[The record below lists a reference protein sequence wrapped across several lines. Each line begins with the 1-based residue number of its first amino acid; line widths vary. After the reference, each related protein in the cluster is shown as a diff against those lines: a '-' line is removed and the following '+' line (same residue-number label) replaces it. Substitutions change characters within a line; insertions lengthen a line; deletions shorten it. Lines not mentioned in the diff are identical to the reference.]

1 MKHIIIG
8 TAGHIDHGKTTL
20 IRALTGRNTDR
31 LREEQE
37 RGISIELGF
46 TYFDLPSGKR
56 AGIIDVPG
64 HEKFIKNMLAG
75 VIGIDIVVLVIAAD
89 EGVMPQTK
97 EHLAILDIL
106 GIKKGFI
113 VLTKQDLVDEEWQEL
128 VTEDIGNAVKGT
140 FLEGTEIIP
149 VSSTKGIGLDKV
161 VEKVDKLADEVE
173 ERDNTDMPRLPVDRI
188 FSISGFGTIVTGT
201 LISGTFKV
209 GEEIQ
214 VFPGNKVGRIRSL
227 QVHDQDAPIV
237 YAGQRVAMNIAG
249 LKKSEI
255 GRGDVIGPIG
265 SMQETLM
272 LDVKIRLLE
281 DIPKI
286 IENRARLRLYI
297 GTKEVLCRIVFL
309 DRENLS
315 PGESCYAQLRL
326 EESIVAKRGD
336 KFILRFYSPMFTIGG
351 GEVLESN
358 PTKKKRYD
366 ENVLEE
372 LSIKEK
378 GESKEVFEKIIKDR
392 SSEFPSAKELSVITV
407 MPQGKVIEEIEKL
420 EKDNKVLAFQQ
431 GKELFAIHVD
441 YYQLLKNSIINELKN
456 YHMKKPLK
464 PGISKEEL
472 RSKYLNKIKQKL
484 SDSFINY
491 LISEN
496 IIEQNGESI
505 CLKGYEVKYNEIQE
519 KIRYEILRIYLEE
532 GFTPSKRGEI
542 IEKIRYNIDEV
553 EQVFDSLVD
562 NGEIIKLK
570 EDLFIHKDM
579 VLESI
584 EKAKLFAKSNGYIT
598 VSDFRDILNTN
609 RKMSMALLEY
619 FDQRKITKRIED
631 RRVFN

>member
-161 VEKVDKLADEVE
+161 VEKIDKLADEVE

-255 GRGDVIGPIG
+255 SRGDVIGPIG

-297 GTKEVLCRIVFL
+297 GTKEALCRIVFL

-378 GESKEVFEKIIKDR
+378 GESKEVLEKIIKDR
-392 SSEFPSAKELSVITV
+392 SSEFPSAKDISVITV
-407 MPQGKVIEEIEKL
+407 MPQEKVIEEIEKL
-420 EKDNKVLAFQQ
+420 VKDNRILAFQL
-431 GKELFAIHVD
+431 GKELFVIHAD

-472 RSKYLNKIKQKL
+472 RSKYLNKIKPKL

-491 LISEN
+491 LIAEK

-505 CLKGYEVKYNEIQE
+505 CLKGYEVKYNEIQD
-519 KIRYEILRIYLEE
+519 KIRYEILKIYLDE
-532 GFTPSKRGEI
+532 GFTTPKRGEI
-542 IEKIRYNIDEV
+542 IEKIRYNIDDV

-579 VLESI
+579 YLESI

-631 RRVFN
+631 KRVFN